1 MGIAEVYQGHALCPV
16 RRWARQGT
24 DRILTFMELSFWWQ
38 EDKREAEWAGVS
50 KTVKGFSANKGQA
63 AEGEGWVAWDG
74 RKLPGGGGVDEWLL
88 TTQIWMILALCIY
101 IDVSG
106 FLFVFWPHSPPMGV
120 PVPGLSPSHSS
131 DLHHSFGNTRSLT
144 HSAGLG
150 IKPMPLQRQHWILNP
165 LHHKGNS

>member
-74 RKLPGGGGVDEWLL
+74 RKRPGGGGVDEWLL

-106 FLFVFWPHSPPMGV
+106 FLFVCFLAALPTYG
-120 PVPGLSPSHSS
+120 SS
-131 DLHHSFGNTRSLT
+131 CARAQS
-144 HSAGLG
+144 
-150 IKPMPLQRQHWILNP
+150 KPQQRPTPQLWQHQILNP
-165 LHHKGNS
+165 LCWAGDQTHATAETTLDP